1 MQASMDPPPA
11 KAEAAAAA
19 PCSVT
24 APTPPR
30 PGKAEKGAKAGS
42 GTTLLDVQEVEWIR
56 RELERLLA
64 REQSGADAGAGG
76 RKHRRK
82 RAKLSPAPKRGGFLA
97 DLLGRHAVSICGG
110 NGTADGSAAAAGV
123 GGGGRWRGGR
133 RSFREVEKV

>member
-1 MQASMDPPPA
+1 MDPPHA

-19 PCSVT
+19 AAVT

-30 PGKAEKGAKAGS
+30 PGKAEKGAKA
-42 GTTLLDVQEVEWIR
+42 TTLLDVEEVEWIT

-76 RKHRRK
+76 RHCRK

-97 DLLGRHAVSICGG
+97 DLLGRHAVSICSGD
-110 NGTADGSAAAAGV
+110 GTAADSSAARV
-123 GGGGRWRGGR
+123 GRRRGGR
-133 RSFREVEKV
+133 GCFREVEKV